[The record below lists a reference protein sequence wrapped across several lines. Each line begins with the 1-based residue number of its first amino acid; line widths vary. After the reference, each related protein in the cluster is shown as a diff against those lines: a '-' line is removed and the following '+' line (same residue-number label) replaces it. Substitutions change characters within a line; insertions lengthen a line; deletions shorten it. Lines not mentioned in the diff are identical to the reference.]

1 MPKQKVTITGD
12 KVHDVGYRV
21 ILVNKAL
28 SLGVNNFNTFNA
40 TINGAQ
46 SVITMIEGDE
56 DVINEF
62 KDFIQSFIPEG
73 AIVDN
78 IDFKEYLNTVP
89 PIERVMQAF
98 QMEQW
103 GKGIPILLKIVE
115 KLDENTSILKEN
127 TIILKDT
134 NTTLKGFRQET
145 NENFSNL
152 TKITT
157 QHDMETRESIV
168 GLKKDISG
176 LDDRLTRLES
186 VVG

>member
-1 MPKQKVTITGD
+1 MPKQKVIITGD

-21 ILVNKAL
+21 ILVNKAF
-28 SLGVNNFNTFNA
+28 SLGVNNFNTFNS
-40 TINGAQ
+40 TINGTQ
-46 SVITMIEGDE
+46 SVITMIEADE

-103 GKGIPILLKIVE
+103 GK
-115 KLDENTSILKEN
+115 
-127 TIILKDT
+127 
-134 NTTLKGFRQET
+134 
-145 NENFSNL
+145 
-152 TKITT
+152 
-157 QHDMETRESIV
+157 
-168 GLKKDISG
+168 
-176 LDDRLTRLES
+176 
-186 VVG
+186 